1 MKILGDMT
9 AKSPRNIRVF
19 QYLRRMRSMA
29 LLKAI
34 ISIFLETVV
43 PYVRPQL
50 QPVEESSAVDKKP
63 GTGGGEP
70 ETAGASGRKL
80 LASLLGTSPPSKRA
94 DKDVH
99 LEIPN
104 KHTRKQS
111 LRPALQHY
119 ILIIIL

>member
-19 QYLRRMRSMA
+19 QYLRRMGSMA

-50 QPVEESSAVDKKP
+50 QPVEESSTVD
-63 GTGGGEP
+63 
-70 ETAGASGRKL
+70 
-80 LASLLGTSPPSKRA
+80 
-94 DKDVH
+94 
-99 LEIPN
+99 
-104 KHTRKQS
+104 
-111 LRPALQHY
+111 
-119 ILIIIL
+119 

>member
-19 QYLRRMRSMA
+19 QYLRRMGSMA
-29 LLKAI
+29 LLNAI

-50 QPVEESSAVDKKP
+50 QPVEKSSAVDKKP

-80 LASLLGTSPPSKRA
+80 LASLLGTSPPSKRGQIRTSTL
-94 DKDVH
+94 KFLINT
-99 LEIPN
+99 LESSPFVLLYNTI
-104 KHTRKQS
+104 S
-111 LRPALQHY
+111 SS
-119 ILIIIL
+119 